1 MRRLCIGLVA
11 ALALVAVPG
20 AASADEAVGG
30 ATPASAFSTF
40 SVFGQ
45 SQVATTYLYAVGDED
60 EHIGGAKASV
70 DKPENVL
77 AVAAAFQR
85 GTAAAYTY
93 GATVGGGQN
102 AGAGGKGLAPEP
114 PPGEA
119 DGQYPS
125 TPAEQTWQ
133 GAATAAGKGPVV
145 DGRAHAK
152 GTGLPSGEA
161 EFTLQH
167 LDVPGQLSVRRAVTT
182 SRGVPIDAGL
192 EGESTAVLEGITI
205 AGVVKIESL
214 VSTAYAL
221 LPSTGGETKTTGT
234 TVIDGASVNGTA
246 VAIDDAGIRVA
257 GQGQGTAQKKQLDEE
272 LAKALTGANIEDIR
286 LARTSI
292 VKSDSG
298 KVLIDAPAL
307 VVKYRD
313 KTLGASNPQGFSGGG
328 LGLGGATLSVE
339 GQLATSDTATS
350 ASGTSDSGASTSQ
363 QYGVPSRTGGADG
376 YGDGGP
382 RPRRWVRRPSRAT
395 GGLPRAAAGGNS
407 GPTRPQRGRE
417 VDAAAPHGGSPAEP
431 QWFRAAVGVG

>member
-1 MRRLCIGLVA
+1 MRRLGIGVVA
-11 ALALVAVPG
+11 ALALLAVP
-20 AASADEAVGG
+20 AAAGADEPAGG
-30 ATPASAFSTF
+30 ATPAAAFATF

-85 GTAAAYTY
+85 GTAAGYTY

-102 AGAGGKGLAPEP
+102 AGAGGKGIAPEP

-133 GAATAAGKGPVV
+133 GSITGAAKGQVV

-152 GTGLPSGEA
+152 GSALPSGEA
-161 EFTLQH
+161 DFTLQQF
-167 LDVPGQLSVRRAVTT
+167 DVPGQLSVQQAVTT

-192 EGESTAVLEGITI
+192 VGESTSVLRGITI
-205 AGVVKIESL
+205 GGAVKIESL
-214 VSTAYAL
+214 MSKAYAL
-221 LPSTGGETKTTGT
+221 LPATGGESKTQGS

-257 GQGQGTAQKKQLDEE
+257 DQGQGAAQKKQLDEQ
-272 LAKALTGANIEDIR
+272 LAKALAGANIEDIR

-313 KTLGASNPQGFSGGG
+313 KTLASNNPQGFAGGG
-328 LGLGGATLSVE
+328 FGLGGATLSLE
-339 GQLATSDTATS
+339 GQRATADP
-350 ASGTSDSGASTSQ
+350 GTGSTDQHVMS
-363 QYGVPSRTGGADG
+363 STKGGGDG

-382 RPRRWVRRPSRAT
+382 RPVHGVRRPGRAAW
-395 GGLPRAAAGGNS
+395 GRSGAAAGGDP
-407 GPTRPQRGRE
+407 GAAGPQRRRE
-417 VDAAAPHGGSPAEP
+417 VDAAAPHGGSPAQP
-431 QWFRAAVGVG
+431 GWLRVGGGVW